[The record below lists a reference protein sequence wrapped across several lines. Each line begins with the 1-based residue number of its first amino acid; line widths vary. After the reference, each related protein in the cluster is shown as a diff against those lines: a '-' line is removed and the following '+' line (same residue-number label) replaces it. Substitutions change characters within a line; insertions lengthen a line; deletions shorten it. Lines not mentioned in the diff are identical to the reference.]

1 MAFMAAIPA
10 WVSYAATAASI
21 AASVMGAKAQNDA
34 ARANAKAGEEAALA
48 NQKQMDYAAGQEL
61 AAGQHEAVAKRKKAD
76 LMLSRARA
84 VSAASGGGPLD
95 ETLMAGIVGAGET
108 DAGYSTY
115 ASTERA
121 KGLQYRGQAGLVEAT
136 NRGNAEVA
144 NARAQ
149 GNASILGSVAK
160 GASSMFSSFAPGPAP
175 GIDAGV
181 SDYTGSFTANGPF
194 NPKTFSG
201 QIYD

>member
-10 WVSYAATAASI
+10 WMSYAATAVSI
-21 AASVMGAKAQNDA
+21 ASSIMGANAQNKA
-34 ARANAKAGEEAALA
+34 AEANAKAGREAAAA
-48 NQKQMDYAAGQEL
+48 NQKQLDYAAGQEL
-61 AAGQHEAVAKRKKAD
+61 AAGQHEAAAKRHKAD

-95 ETLMAGIVGAGET
+95 ESLMAGIVGQGET

-144 NARAQ
+144 YARSQ

-160 GASSMFSSFAPGPAP
+160 GASSMFSAFSPGPAP

-181 SDYTGSFTANGPF
+181 SDYTGTFTSNRPF
-194 NPKTFSG
+194 DPKTYNK

>member
-1 MAFMAAIPA
+1 MALMAAIPA
-10 WVSYAATAASI
+10 WVSYAATAVSI
-21 AASVMGAKAQNDA
+21 VSSVMGASAQNKA
-34 ARANAKAGEEAALA
+34 AEQNAKAGRDAALA
-48 NQKQMDYAAGQEL
+48 NQKQLDYQAGQEL
-61 AAGQHEAVAKRKKAD
+61 AAGQHEAAAKRHKAD

-84 VSAASGGGPLD
+84 VAAASGGGPLD
-95 ETLMAGIVGAGET
+95 ETLMAGIVGQGEL

-115 ASTERA
+115 SSTERA

-144 NARAQ
+144 NARNQ
-149 GNASILGSVAK
+149 GSASIMGSVMK
-160 GASSMFSSFAPGPAP
+160 GASSMFSAFSPGPAP

-181 SDYTGSFTANGPF
+181 SDYTGTFTSNGPF
-194 NPKTFSG
+194 DPKTYSK